1 MTRQRLKR
9 SDKLKNFRQ
18 KKRQA
23 KGASWLP
30 VIFLALFFSAT
41 AQHFGISDR
50 MLAKIRIKYGETAEA
65 RIQHWQHMIAEYQG
79 SEDIE
84 RLRAV
89 NNFFNESR
97 FINDIDLWHKN
108 DYWATPL
115 EFLAK
120 DAGDCED
127 FSIAKYFTL
136 KEMGLDISKLRITY
150 VKATLLNQAHMVL
163 AYYETPTTVPLILDN
178 INKRILPA
186 SERSDLRPIYSFNAD
201 SLWLSRTRN
210 EQLKAGKP
218 DQLRLWKDLNRRM
231 QLEML

>member
-1 MTRQRLKR
+1 MNFFAT
-9 SDKLKNFRQ
+9 KNQPARGVF
-18 KKRQA
+18 
-23 KGASWLP
+23 WFPL
-30 VIFLALFFSAT
+30 VLLALIFSST
-41 AQHFGISDR
+41 AQHFGISEKV
-50 MLAKIRIKYGETAEA
+50 LEKIRIKYGATAET
-65 RIQHWQHMIAEYQG
+65 RVQYWQEMILQYQT
-79 SEDIE
+79 SDDRD

-89 NNFFNESR
+89 NNFFNEAR
-97 FINDIDLWHKN
+97 FVNDIDLWHKN

-115 EFLAK
+115 EFLAR

-163 AYYETPTTVPLILDN
+163 AYYETPNAIPLILDN

-201 SLWLSRTRN
+201 NLWLARTRN
-210 EQLKAGKP
+210 EQLKAGKS
-218 DQLRLWKDLNRRM
+218 DQLNLWRDLNKRM
-231 QLEML
+231 RLEML

>member
-1 MTRQRLKR
+1 
-9 SDKLKNFRQ
+9 
-18 KKRQA
+18 
-23 KGASWLP
+23 
-30 VIFLALFFSAT
+30 
-41 AQHFGISDR
+41 

>member
-1 MTRQRLKR
+1 
-9 SDKLKNFRQ
+9 
-18 KKRQA
+18 
-23 KGASWLP
+23 
-30 VIFLALFFSAT
+30 
-41 AQHFGISDR
+41 
-50 MLAKIRIKYGETAEA
+50 
-65 RIQHWQHMIAEYQG
+65 MINQYQDH
-79 SEDIE
+79 EDLE
-84 RLRAV
+84 QLRVV
-89 NNFFNESR
+89 NNFFNEAR
-97 FINDIDLWHKN
+97 FVNDIDLWHKS

-163 AYYETPTTVPLILDN
+163 AYYETPTAVPLILDN

-201 SLWLSRTRN
+201 SLWLARTRN

-218 DQLRLWKDLNRRM
+218 DQLSLWRDLNKRM
-231 QLEML
+231 QLEMF

>member
-23 KGASWLP
+23 KGATWLP

>member
-9 SDKLKNFRQ
+9 SDILKNFRQ
-18 KKRQA
+18 KKWQV

-41 AQHFGISDR
+41 AQHFAISDR
-50 MLAKIRIKYGETAEA
+50 MLAKIRIKYGPTAEI
-65 RIQHWQHMIAEYQG
+65 RIQHWQSMIHQHQR
-79 SEDIE
+79 SQDIE
-84 RLRAV
+84 RLNAV
-89 NNFFNESR
+89 NDFFNQAR
-97 FINDIDLWHKN
+97 FVNDIDLWNQN

-136 KEMGLDISKLRITY
+136 KEMGLDVSKLRITY
-150 VKATLLNQAHMVL
+150 VKAELFNQAHMVL
-163 AYYETPTTVPLILDN
+163 AYYENPSAVPLILDN

-186 SERSDLRPIYSFNAD
+186 SERSDLRPIYSFNANN
-201 SLWLSRTRN
+201 LWLARTRN

-218 DQLRLWKDLNRRM
+218 DQISLWKNLNKRI
-231 QLEML
+231 QQEML

>member
-1 MTRQRLKR
+1 MTYSAL
-9 SDKLKNFRQ
+9 Q
-18 KKRQA
+18 KKSV
-23 KGASWLP
+23 KGAFWLP
-30 VIFLALFFSAT
+30 LLLVAMVFSST
-41 AQHFGISDR
+41 AQHFGISEKV
-50 MLAKIRIKYGETAEA
+50 LAKIRIKYGETAEA
-65 RIQHWQHMIAEYQG
+65 RVQHWQDMINEYQG

-89 NNFFNESR
+89 NNFFNEAH
-97 FINDIDLWHKN
+97 FINDIDLWQKN

-136 KEMGLDISKLRITY
+136 KEMGLNISKLRITY

-163 AYYETPTTVPLILDN
+163 AYYETPTAVPLILDN

-218 DQLRLWKDLNRRM
+218 DQLGLWKDLNRRM

>member
-1 MTRQRLKR
+1 
-9 SDKLKNFRQ
+9 LKNFRQ

>member
-1 MTRQRLKR
+1 MIYLAQ
-9 SDKLKNFRQ
+9 Q
-18 KKRQA
+18 KPSL
-23 KGASWLP
+23 KGALWLP
-30 VIFLALFFSAT
+30 LLCLALIFSAT
-41 AQHFGISDR
+41 AQHFGISEKT
-50 MLAKIRIKYGETAEA
+50 LAKIRLKYGATAEA
-65 RIQHWQHMIAEYQG
+65 RVQYWQDMINQYQDH
-79 SEDIE
+79 EDLE
-84 RLRAV
+84 QLRVV
-89 NNFFNESR
+89 NNFFNEAR
-97 FINDIDLWHKN
+97 FVNDIDLWHKS

-163 AYYETPTTVPLILDN
+163 AYYPTPTAVPLILDN

-201 SLWLSRTRN
+201 SLWLARTRN
-210 EQLKAGKP
+210 EQLKAGSP
-218 DQLRLWKDLNRRM
+218 DRLGMWKDLNRRIR
-231 QLEML
+231 LEML